1 MNRLPT
7 LGRHTRRP
15 LQQIGSKQH
24 EFILMPTSLG
34 GGPLKNDAVTLSNYQ
49 KILWFAQASSFGH
62 NLRYLGQF
70 TVNGNKLGFSMLAVE

>member
-1 MNRLPT
+1 
-7 LGRHTRRP
+7 
-15 LQQIGSKQH
+15 
-24 EFILMPTSLG
+24 MPTSLG

-70 TVNGNKLGFSMLAVE
+70 TVNGNNLGFSMLAVE